1 MKNNFDLKKFLVEN
15 KLTSNS
21 KLLKEEVDYHI
32 ELLVPEVAFNVESGE
47 LADSPYEFGTE
58 DEIEDG
64 EVDVTTYTDGDELD
78 EFVFDR
84 SYKQAKHFEKEYP
97 GLFKVVEG
105 KALGEEEIP
114 FKKIYKAD
122 FNEIKEYLLKKL
134 NSKHDGQVVDGVLK
148 ELFESAEN
156 LVDEQPGTSELDAV
170 YSVAENLEDI
180 YYEEE
185 KDDEYKIANEIS
197 KILERVYNA

>member
-21 KLLKEEVDYHI
+21 RLLKEEVDYHI
-32 ELLVPEVAFNVESGE
+32 ELLVPEVAFDVESGE

-84 SYKQAKHFEKEYP
+84 SYEQAKHFEKEYP
-97 GLFKVVEG
+97 GLFKVVV
-105 KALGEEEIP
+105 K
-114 FKKIYKAD
+114 
-122 FNEIKEYLLKKL
+122 
-134 NSKHDGQVVDGVLK
+134 
-148 ELFESAEN
+148 
-156 LVDEQPGTSELDAV
+156 
-170 YSVAENLEDI
+170 
-180 YYEEE
+180 
-185 KDDEYKIANEIS
+185 
-197 KILERVYNA
+197 